1 MATSVEAKL
10 IGESRKD
17 NYTSNSD
24 SDVDGEGANVD
35 EVPSTVM
42 RPAADGLPQVSEG
55 TIRRVT

>member
-17 NYTSNSD
+17 NYAPTLD
-24 SDVDGEGANVD
+24 SDVDGEGAHVD

-42 RPAADGLPQVSEG
+42 RPVTDGLPQVSWG
-55 TIRRVT
+55 TMGV